1 MSTIIDRITYLQEKA
16 GLSNRAVE
24 VGAGLSN
31 ATLSQWKHGKGKP
44 SLENIAKLS
53 AFFHVTT
60 DYLIGTSEKME
71 IAAEISLSEEEL
83 LILNAYRSASVE
95 GRFHIIQTC
104 MNEKESVKEP
114 ANVG

>member
-1 MSTIIDRITYLQEKA
+1 
-16 GLSNRAVE
+16 
-24 VGAGLSN
+24 
-31 ATLSQWKHGKGKP
+31 
-44 SLENIAKLS
+44 
-53 AFFHVTT
+53 
-60 DYLIGTSEKME
+60 ME